1 MAEYYYFVSSLPMLE
16 KYAEPFLST
25 EQFVVSCE
33 DWLSAD
39 DLSLV
44 QNVELVP
51 TQDKNFPSGTAAAK
65 WNEWEISLRN
75 KIAKARAGKLNREL
89 EGNTLPETDC
99 FSELDRAAQEIA
111 AAHNPLEAE
120 KIIDNLRWSKIED
133 LEACHN
139 FDADKLCVY
148 KIKLM
153 LCEKWL
159 EREESKGIEKFNNVI
174 DSIYSEEA

>member
-25 EQFVVSCE
+25 EHFLASCE
-33 DWLSAD
+33 DWLTAD

-44 QNVELVP
+44 KSVELIP
-51 TQDKNFPSGTAAAK
+51 TAEKTFSGVSAAAK
-65 WNEWEISLRN
+65 WNEWEIGLRN
-75 KIAKARAGKLNREL
+75 KVAKTRAGKLNREL
-89 EGNTLPETDC
+89 DGCTLPETDT
-99 FSELDRAAQEIA
+99 FSELDRAIQDTA

-120 KIIDNLRWSKIED
+120 KILDDMRWYKVED
-133 LEACHN
+133 LEACHT
-139 FDADKLCVY
+139 FDVDKLCVY

-159 EREESKGIEKFNNVI
+159 VRNESKGVEQFNQIV
-174 DSIYSEEA
+174 DSIYAV